1 MSNFFHIKRLYSYI
15 LTTFI
20 PLFLMT
26 FAICLFLV
34 LMQFLWK
41 YVEDMVGKGLG
52 LDVLGEMFFYAAL
65 NLIPMAL
72 PLAILLAS
80 LMVFGNLGEN
90 LELLAIKSAGIPLL
104 TTMKP
109 LIILIAFISVG
120 AFFFQNNA
128 IPRIQTKFY
137 SLLISIRQASP
148 ELDVP
153 EGVFYKEIDGYNLY
167 VGKKDRKTG
176 MLYDVLIY
184 DVASGFNNMAVIVC
198 DSARMSMTEDKTM
211 LIFTMFSGQQ
221 FQNFTEGSSTR
232 YRADF
237 VPYARENFDTKTMMI
252 AYDANFNRMGEEVI
266 EGSSTSNY
274 VSKNLTQLG
283 SSIDSMSV
291 ILDSVNL
298 VDRKLMRNYSHLSF
312 RNSYPAHQKDSLIL
326 AALTTEQEVPR
337 PDTLLQS
344 MELSSQSSILYTA
357 FQKAE
362 NNSNEFL
369 FRSLNKTTTRKT
381 INRHWVEWHRKFTI
395 PFTCLLFFFIGA
407 PLGSIVRK
415 GGLGTPIVISV
426 ILFIIYYIVENVG
439 YKMTRDGVWMHW
451 FGMWFSSLVLLPI
464 GVFLT
469 HKAMS
474 DSVIMNAD
482 TYVQLFRRFFF
493 IREKR
498 KYPVKSVVIDKP
510 DFVAVSHALEE
521 LSQEADHI
529 LEKYSS
535 FTYRAYWNDGG
546 YEKELRTLK
555 SKMEITLNQVSNARD
570 LDILAK
576 AEEFPVL
583 ISNVRIFRPA
593 SLPARIAMYLFPLGL
608 LLRLLSYPFEL
619 RIRNDLRGI
628 RQRGGELNE
637 LIRRDHPMIGDK
649 TAQKPIDINGRK
661 IYFEHD

>member
-1 MSNFFHIKRLYSYI
+1 MNNIFHIKRLYRYI
-15 LTTFI
+15 LTTFL

-52 LDVLGEMFFYAAL
+52 LEVLGEMFFYAAL

-90 LELLAIKSAGIPLL
+90 LELLSIKSAGIPLL
-104 TTMKP
+104 KTMKP

-128 IPRIQTKFY
+128 LPRIQTKFY

-167 VGKKDRKTG
+167 VGKKNRETG
-176 MLYDVLIY
+176 MLYDVMIY
-184 DVASGFNNMAVIVC
+184 EVASGFNNMAVIVC

-211 LIFTMFSGQQ
+211 ILFTMYSGQQ
-221 FQNFTEGSSTR
+221 FQNFTEGSSSA
-232 YRADF
+232 YRGDF

-252 AYDANFNRMGEEVI
+252 SYDANFNRMGEDVI

-274 VSKNLTQLG
+274 VSKNLTELG
-283 SSIDSMSV
+283 LSIDSMTV
-291 ILDSVNL
+291 ILDSVNV
-298 VDRKLMRNYSHLSF
+298 VDRKLMKSYSHLSF
-312 RNSYPAHQKDSLIL
+312 RNSYPAQQKDSLIL
-326 AALTTEQEVPR
+326 AGHNAEVEVPR

-344 MELSSQSSILYTA
+344 MELTKQSSILQNA

-426 ILFIIYYIVENVG
+426 ILFIIYYIVDNVG
-439 YKMTRDGVWMHW
+439 YKMTRDGVWVHW
-451 FGMWFSSLVLLPI
+451 FGMWFSALILLPI

-469 HKAMS
+469 YKAMN

-482 TYVQLFRRFFF
+482 TYIQFIRRLFF

-498 KYPVKSVVIDKP
+498 TYPVKSVVIDKP
-510 DFVAVSHALEE
+510 DYNVIVDNLNEIEE
-521 LSQEADHI
+521 ITNHI
-529 LEKYSS
+529 LEKYNGFS
-535 FTYRAYWNDGG
+535 YRGYWNDEG
-546 YEKELRTLK
+546 YEQELRMLK
-555 SKMEITLNQVSNARD
+555 SKMEITLNQVSNAHD

-583 ISNVRIFRPA
+583 ISNVRLFKPG
-593 SLPARIAMYLFPLGL
+593 SLPARIAMYLFPVGI
-608 LLRLLSYPFEL
+608 LLRLVAYPFEM
-619 RIRNDLRGI
+619 RIKNDLGNI
-628 RQRGGELNE
+628 AQRSGELAGII
-637 LIRRDHPMIGDK
+637 LKDHPAMNEK
-649 TAQKPIDINGRK
+649 TAQNQ
-661 IYFEHD
+661 FN

>member
-1 MSNFFHIKRLYSYI
+1 MNNIFHIKRLYRYI
-15 LTTFI
+15 LTTFL

-52 LDVLGEMFFYAAL
+52 LEVLGEMFFYAAL

-90 LELLAIKSAGIPLL
+90 LELLSIKSAGIPLL
-104 TTMKP
+104 KTMKP

-128 IPRIQTKFY
+128 LPRIQTKFY

-167 VGKKDRKTG
+167 VGKKNRETG
-176 MLYDVLIY
+176 MLYDVMIY
-184 DVASGFNNMAVIVC
+184 EVASGFNNMAVIVC

-211 LIFTMFSGQQ
+211 ILFTMYSGQQ
-221 FQNFTEGSSTR
+221 FQNFTEGSSSA
-232 YRADF
+232 YRGDF

-252 AYDANFNRMGEEVI
+252 SYDANFNRMGEEVI

-274 VSKNLTQLG
+274 VSKNLTELG
-283 SSIDSMSV
+283 LSIDSMTV
-291 ILDSVNL
+291 ILDSVNV
-298 VDRKLMRNYSHLSF
+298 VDRKLMKSYSHLSF
-312 RNSYPAHQKDSLIL
+312 RNSYPAQQKDSLIL
-326 AALTTEQEVPR
+326 AGHNAEVEVPR
-337 PDTLLQS
+337 PDTLLLS
-344 MELSSQSSILYTA
+344 MELTKQSTIMQNA

-426 ILFIIYYIVENVG
+426 ILFIIYYIVDNVG
-439 YKMTRDGVWMHW
+439 YKMTRDGVWVHW
-451 FGMWFSSLVLLPI
+451 FGMWFSALILLPI

-469 HKAMS
+469 YKAMN

-482 TYVQLFRRFFF
+482 TYIQFIRRLFF

-498 KYPVKSVVIDKP
+498 TYPVKSVVIDKP
-510 DFVAVSHALEE
+510 DYNVIVDNLNEIEE
-521 LSQEADHI
+521 ITNHI
-529 LEKYSS
+529 LEKYNGFS
-535 FTYRAYWNDGG
+535 YRGYWNDEG
-546 YEKELRTLK
+546 YEQELRMLK
-555 SKMEITLNQVSNARD
+555 SKMEITLNQVSNAHD

-583 ISNVRIFRPA
+583 ISNVRLFKPG
-593 SLPARIAMYLFPLGL
+593 SLPARIAMYLFPVGI
-608 LLRLLSYPFEL
+608 LLRLVAYPFEM
-619 RIRNDLRGI
+619 RIKNDLGNI
-628 RQRGGELNE
+628 AQRSGELAGII
-637 LIRRDHPMIGDK
+637 LKDHPAMNEK
-649 TAQKPIDINGRK
+649 TAQNQ
-661 IYFEHD
+661 FN